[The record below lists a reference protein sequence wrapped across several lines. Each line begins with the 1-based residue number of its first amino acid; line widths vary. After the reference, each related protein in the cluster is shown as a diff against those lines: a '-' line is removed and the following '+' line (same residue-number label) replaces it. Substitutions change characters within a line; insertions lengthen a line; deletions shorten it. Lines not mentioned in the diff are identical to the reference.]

1 MLGIYRAIH
10 TLPEPYR
17 EVFLLRATAELRFS
31 EIGAI
36 FGKSETG
43 RGSATTAPAKNSVKG
58 CLTMNC
64 DVIRDLLPSYADGIC
79 SPASQT
85 LVQEHLAQCPACQKA
100 LEQMRQPRRVP
111 ATPRPKIPCACSAAA
126 RSSRCCWPLYSPQPW
141 WSQPTRLFSMWTR
154 CTVCS
159 SPSSGAR
166 VENATDWTPVQFET
180 GEFLVLDSPFYD
192 KAVTNDANS
201 ACAAQIRVLD
211 ADGNLVVETPA
222 IAPGT
227 SAQLSMLERDTPY
240 RVEVLADLG
249 SVILTFH

>member
-1 MLGIYRAIH
+1 
-10 TLPEPYR
+10 
-17 EVFLLRATAELRFS
+17 
-31 EIGAI
+31 
-36 FGKSETG
+36 
-43 RGSATTAPAKNSVKG
+43 
-58 CLTMNC
+58 MNC

-100 LEQMRQPRRVP
+100 LEQMRQPQRVP
-111 ATPRPKIPCACSAAA
+111 ATPRAKNPLRLLRRRQIIALLLAIVLTAAVVVTA
-126 RSSRCCWPLYSPQPW
+126 YQVVLNVDAVHS
-141 WSQPTRLFSMWTR
+141 LFFPIQW
-154 CTVCS
+154 
-159 SPSSGAR
+159 GR

-192 KAVTNDANS
+192 KAVTNHANS

-211 ADGNLVVETPA
+211 ADGNLVAETPL

-240 RVEVLADLG
+240 RVEVLADPG

>member
-1 MLGIYRAIH
+1 
-10 TLPEPYR
+10 
-17 EVFLLRATAELRFS
+17 
-31 EIGAI
+31 
-36 FGKSETG
+36 
-43 RGSATTAPAKNSVKG
+43 
-58 CLTMNC
+58 MNC

-111 ATPRPKIPCACSAAA
+111 ATPRAKNPLRLLRRRQIIALLLAIVLTAAVVVTA
-126 RSSRCCWPLYSPQPW
+126 YQVVLNVDAVHS
-141 WSQPTRLFSMWTR
+141 LFFPIQW
-154 CTVCS
+154 
-159 SPSSGAR
+159 GR

-222 IAPGT
+222 IATGT

>member
-1 MLGIYRAIH
+1 
-10 TLPEPYR
+10 
-17 EVFLLRATAELRFS
+17 
-31 EIGAI
+31 
-36 FGKSETG
+36 
-43 RGSATTAPAKNSVKG
+43 
-58 CLTMNC
+58 MNC

-111 ATPRPKIPCACSAAA
+111 ATPRAKNPLRLLRRRQIIALLLAIVLTAAVVVTA
-126 RSSRCCWPLYSPQPW
+126 YQVVLNVDAVHS
-141 WSQPTRLFSMWTR
+141 LFFPIQW
-154 CTVCS
+154 
-159 SPSSGAR
+159 GR

-240 RVEVLADLG
+240 RVEGLADLG